1 MVRGRVENI
10 WRTAIFFLAV
20 LAIIAVSN
28 AAWAQRDER
37 EEREQ
42 REQREQRDRYEHG
55 YKVEH
60 EHARPVDF
68 GGGPG
73 GSAVSDARCGPD
85 AVAVGFHVQMGQF
98 FNLIALDCAHVRPD
112 GTLARRERLS
122 DQAGTPGGREQR
134 DAGCPEGMA
143 MVGFQGSTGASI
155 DEAAGMCVDP
165 RAIPDPRGYPQPQLT
180 NAITIPHPGGRPAL
194 AQCSAGQVMVGV
206 RAKSGQWID
215 HLWILCSNIEL
226 ER

>member
-1 MVRGRVENI
+1 MLAIPNCGEHFEPQLTSIYKRGENMVRGRVENI

-73 GSAVSDARCGPD
+73 GSAVSDARC
-85 AVAVGFHVQMGQF
+85 
-98 FNLIALDCAHVRPD
+98 
-112 GTLARRERLS
+112 
-122 DQAGTPGGREQR
+122 
-134 DAGCPEGMA
+134 
-143 MVGFQGSTGASI
+143 
-155 DEAAGMCVDP
+155 
-165 RAIPDPRGYPQPQLT
+165 
-180 NAITIPHPGGRPAL
+180 
-194 AQCSAGQVMVGV
+194 
-206 RAKSGQWID
+206 
-215 HLWILCSNIEL
+215 
-226 ER
+226 